1 MLIHDQMKKNN
12 LTKLLISLVVIYFLV
27 PFSTSVIGNYFV
39 ALLFLIANLLIVNL
53 LSLSKTGEYILRFL
67 AIVACILDLSHA
79 IQILDLTRI
88 ALLANFFY
96 AIFSLLAIVS
106 LIRMIYKKN
115 KVDLN
120 TLNGGIAIFLLLAF
134 IWFNFYAIILT
145 LDPNAFRGLS
155 TETERQ
161 YQIFYYSFTTITTLG
176 YGDIIPLNKYALS
189 LANAEAIIGLLYPA
203 IFIARLVGLYTTQEE
218 ESL

>member
-1 MLIHDQMKKNN
+1 MLR
-12 LTKLLISLVVIYFLV
+12 
-27 PFSTSVIGNYFV
+27 
-39 ALLFLIANLLIVNL
+39 A
-53 LSLSKTGEYILRFL
+53 L
-67 AIVACILDLSHA
+67 AIVACILDLGYA
-79 IQILDLTRI
+79 IQFYNLIKI
-88 ALLANFFY
+88 SFLANFFY
-96 AIFSLLAIVS
+96 AFFSLLAISS
-106 LIRMIYKKN
+106 LIRMIYKTK

-134 IWFNFYAIILT
+134 LWFNLYAIILT

-155 TETERQ
+155 TEAEQ
-161 YQIFYYSFTTITTLG
+161 HYQLFYYSFTTITTLG

-189 LANAEAIIGLLYPA
+189 FANAEAIIGLLYPA